1 MVVQEAFPFLLPP
14 VIGTFGITVNRMFG
28 GPTHRPPLL
37 VCRLGNDGSVSDYLR
52 LHRARLDLRHRLRAA
67 VPCIR
72 FDDDWPSIFLC
83 SSPGHRNE
91 VVRGPA
97 ARGIHGH
104 AGGILYV
111 IFWTVVVVLAVPS
124 LSPWTVAGGVF
135 IVTCGLEFLQLWS
148 PARLE
153 AIRDT
158 FFGHALPGS
167 TFGR

>member
-1 MVVQEAFPFLLPP
+1 MHPIRRRLALSLRVLIPLG
-14 VIGTFGITVNRMFG
+14 IGTKLYG
-28 GPTHRPPLL
+28 
-37 VCRLGNDGSVSDYLR
+37 
-52 LHRARLDLRHRLRAA
+52 
-67 VPCIR
+67 
-72 FDDDWPSIFLC
+72 
-83 SSPGHRNE
+83 
-91 VVRGPA
+91 GPA
-97 ARGIHGH
+97 AGGIHGH
-104 AGGILYV
+104 AGGVLYA

>member
-1 MVVQEAFPFLLPP
+1 MGVRRTGRHCWYAVWGTTVRSPIISDSIEP
-14 VIGTFGITVNRMFG
+14 VLIYATDCERSF
-28 GPTHRPPLL
+28 
-37 VCRLGNDGSVSDYLR
+37 
-52 LHRARLDLRHRLRAA
+52 
-67 VPCIR
+67 CIR

-148 PARLE
+148 PAWLE